1 MTVSLATTVGIVG
14 LWLSHMVPDVGWCC
28 SQIVQPDQLRM
39 LALWASGFHIWCPT
53 VVDAAQS
60 SDKAKASISIG
71 NKCMRAAIQII
82 RWLEKRKTPWILEHH
97 LSSRAWYI
105 PSFIK

>member
-53 VVDAAQS
+53 VVDAEEHDRS
-60 SDKAKASISIG
+60 LTLI
-71 NKCMRAAIQII
+71 CHQII
-82 RWLEKRKTPWILEHH
+82 SNLTSLTDNTPLTDYWND
-97 LSSRAWYI
+97 
-105 PSFIK
+105 